1 MVTCQTHILNLVGSI
16 PTPNKIFGDF
26 FRKIWNLCRPYRLVG

>member
-16 PTPNKIFGDF
+16 PTLNKVLNKNDL
-26 FRKIWNLCRPYRLVG
+26 NLTYFYNND